1 MLKRLFCI
9 TSPEVWF
16 HGSDGE
22 RPIHRTDALTCVPRP
37 RLGSRPCVGGSLVG
51 YSRDSTFLSRVGV
64 EELLLPQCVLTCK
77 FTPKEDGSDASSNAT
92 ELLNDSNDSFIS
104 LAAFSLLHR

>member
-22 RPIHRTDALTCVPRP
+22 GLIHRTDALTCVPRAL
-37 RLGSRPCVGGSLVG
+37 LGSRPCVGGPLVG
-51 YSRDSTFLSRVGV
+51 YSRDSTFLSRMSV
-64 EELLLPQCVLTCK
+64 EELLLLQCVLACK
-77 FTPKEDGSDASSNAT
+77 FTPKEDGSDASSNAA
-92 ELLNDSNDSFIS
+92 ELLNDGNDSFIS
-104 LAAFSLLHR
+104 LAAFSLLH